1 MASKL
6 RQPGVFGQMCWD
18 TYTLVLL
25 GFPDQPGSS
34 RDEVLATLDSSA
46 KKVLEAYPFLAGQV
60 VVKGRTTTNSGKY
73 EIVPYP
79 PHQNG
84 TPVRRK
90 DCTELCPSYQEIL
103 EADAPFSMLDGSI
116 LCPMKG
122 MGFAYTPATELPV
135 FIVQA
140 NFVKGGIILCFC
152 SMHNALDMNGQGTV
166 VKMFAQAG
174 RGEEFDPKVVE
185 AGNRDADTI
194 IPLLKPDEK
203 MLPHDNMRRP
213 STLNPSAPPP
223 SMSATWKYWRFPA
236 KKHEELKNIA
246 SSGRTW
252 VSTNDAIN
260 AFFTQRLTAA
270 RVAAGRVLPSEDV
283 HLYRAVDGRSALRP
297 PVDPGYLGHLVVVA
311 ETSWDK
317 AQAAVDS
324 SLADAALEIRDSL
337 KQVDDFFVR
346 SLATLIN
353 STEDKST
360 IFYGVN
366 SKVGRDFLISSWAQL
381 HWLSKCDFGPGLG
394 TPDFVRRANLEEL
407 PILAYIMPKDK
418 KGNMHIGA
426 SLPQEDFDSLVK
438 DAKWRDYADLVG

>member
-1 MASKL
+1 M
-6 RQPGVFGQMCWD
+6 
-18 TYTLVLL
+18 VLL
-25 GFPDQPGSS
+25 GFPDQPGST
-34 RDEVLATLDSSA
+34 RDQVLATLDSSA
-46 KKVLEAYPFLAGQV
+46 KQVLKAFPFLAGQV
-60 VVKGRTTTNSGKY
+60 VVKGRTTTNSGQY
-73 EIVPYP
+73 EIVPYQA
-79 PHQNG
+79 HQDG

-103 EADAPFSMLDGSI
+103 DADAPFSMLDGSV

-122 MGFAYTPATELPV
+122 MGFAYGPETELPV

-140 NFVKGGIILCFC
+140 NFVKGGIILCFA
-152 SMHNALDMNGQGTV
+152 SMHNALDMNGQGIV
-166 VKMFAQAG
+166 IKMFAQAG
-174 RGEEFDPKVVE
+174 RGETFDPSVVE
-185 AGNRDADTI
+185 TGNRDADTI
-194 IPLLKPDEK
+194 VPLLKPDET
-203 MLPHDNMRRP
+203 MLPHENMRRP
-213 STLNPSAPPP
+213 STLNPSGPPP
-223 SMSATWKYWRFPA
+223 SMSAPWKYWRFSA
-236 KKHEELKNIA
+236 EKLEKLKQIA

-260 AFFTQRLTAA
+260 ALFIQRLTAA
-270 RVAAGRVLPSEDV
+270 RVEAGLVSPTEDI

-311 ETSWDK
+311 ETSWDR
-317 AQAAVDS
+317 AQEAIDS
-324 SLADAALEIRDSL
+324 SLADASLNIRDSL

-346 SLATLIN
+346 SLATLID

-381 HWLSKCDFGPGLG
+381 HWLSSCDFGPGLG
-394 TPDFVRRANLEEL
+394 SPDFVRRANLEDL

-426 SLPQEDFDSLVK
+426 SLPPQDFDLLVK
-438 DAKWRDYADLVG
+438 DAKWREYADLVG